1 VLRPSQAGSV
11 AALER
16 EVLLAAREPDTA
28 GAVGVG
34 REGSL
39 GFALVALAAGR
50 APVRIEDD
58 LRQGP
63 VADGAVALRVSEVL
77 RVRTFE
83 LPPERAPPE
92 PPPRVE
98 EAQAAPVW
106 PWLALAGV
114 VARGASGVA
123 PAVAMGL
130 RVPLGEWV
138 SLEPSGAFTLG
149 TLRVDSAAGDVALSV
164 RQAVLE
170 LVIAPN
176 ERLGLTGGVGAGGG
190 VAWVTGTP
198 SPGAGYIGTER
209 STQVSV
215 LALRGFGGWQARHL
229 RLLAFV
235 EVSALLPSLTLRA
248 GSAEVARVGQPWLLG
263 GIAVGYAP

>member
-1 VLRPSQAGSV
+1 V

-16 EVLLAAREPDTA
+16 EVMLAAEEPDTA

-34 REGSL
+34 RDGSL
-39 GFALVALAAGR
+39 GFALVALPAAR

-83 LPPERAPPE
+83 LPPERARPE
-92 PPPRVE
+92 PPPRVDE
-98 EAQAAPVW
+98 PQPAPVW
-106 PWLALAGV
+106 PWLALGGV

-123 PAVAMGL
+123 PAVAGGL

-138 SLEPSGAFTLG
+138 SLEPTGAFTLG
-149 TLRVDSAAGDVALSV
+149 TLRVDSAAGDVALSLRKV
-164 RQAVLE
+164 SLE
-170 LVIAPN
+170 LVLAPT
-176 ERLGLTGGVGAGGG
+176 ERPGLTGGVGAGGG
-190 VAWVTGTP
+190 IAWVTGTP
-198 SPGAGYIGTER
+198 TAGAGYVGTER
-209 STQVSV
+209 STQVSL

-229 RLLAFV
+229 RLLAFL
-235 EVSALLPSLTLRA
+235 EASALLPAITLRA
-248 GSAEVARVGQPWLLG
+248 GSAEVARIGQPWLLG
-263 GIAVGYAP
+263 GLLVGYAP